1 MSFSNF
7 VKIVDCRVFIINRAS
22 HCGFNGGVVENFG
35 HFSTATTN
43 FSPVKWSIFHRYTT
57 REGLPTSFTTTGVIP
72 SLLRFQWS

>member
-1 MSFSNF
+1 MIPPLDSPS
-7 VKIVDCRVFIINRAS
+7 RG
-22 HCGFNGGVVENFG
+22 GFNGGVVENFC

-57 REGLPTSFTTTGVIP
+57 REGLPTSFTTIGVIP